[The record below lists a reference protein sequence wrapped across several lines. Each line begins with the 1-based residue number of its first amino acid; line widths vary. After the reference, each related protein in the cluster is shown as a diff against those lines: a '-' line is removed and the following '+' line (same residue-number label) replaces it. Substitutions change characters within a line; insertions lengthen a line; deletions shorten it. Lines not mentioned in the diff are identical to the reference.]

1 MPKLTFQQKIKQFF
15 CFFHSFTSQIQER
28 GGKPDM
34 AMIEKVGA
42 FRAFMIDSR
51 MYCKK
56 CGFVPQITL
65 DALKRGE
72 EIDKRNIT
80 EKEKLATYMIG
91 EITRPIKL

>member
-1 MPKLTFQQKIKQFF
+1 
-15 CFFHSFTSQIQER
+15 
-28 GGKPDM
+28 
-34 AMIEKVGA
+34 
-42 FRAFMIDSR
+42 MIDSQ